1 MSIYKVL
8 WTLKYQFK
16 ILISDQYFL
25 CPNKS
30 NKTCKSK
37 KEIYSKVFSRGNF
50 FENNFYK
57 IQVIKIVFT
66 SICVRNWKQ
75 TFSREHFTL
84 FAWKRPFIYL
94 KKTRISNRNLHDT
107 VFTVHLHNVSNFLFS
122 CVYLNN
128 RQISNSHSAGSP
140 IVKIFMTR
148 QVSYTVRTV
157 LSVRFQGCVT
167 LNSFMGLILTY
178 EPKCDF

>member
-1 MSIYKVL
+1 MNIYKVL

-75 TFSREHFTL
+75 TFSVDF
-84 FAWKRPFIYL
+84 
-94 KKTRISNRNLHDT
+94 
-107 VFTVHLHNVSNFLFS
+107 FS
-122 CVYLNN
+122 SL
-128 RQISNSHSAGSP
+128 SA
-140 IVKIFMTR
+140 
-148 QVSYTVRTV
+148 
-157 LSVRFQGCVT
+157 
-167 LNSFMGLILTY
+167 
-178 EPKCDF
+178 PKCFYVSWEGDPIFIFCIFCIFYFYRLSINILFMLKINDFLL

>member
-1 MSIYKVL
+1 MNIFKVL

-16 ILISDQYFL
+16 IRISDRTSIFL
-25 CPNKS
+25 CQNKR
-30 NKTCKSK
+30 NKTFKSK
-37 KEIYSKVFSRGNF
+37 EEIYSKVFSRGNF

-84 FAWKRPFIYL
+84 LAWKRPFIYL

-107 VFTVHLHNVSNFLFS
+107 VFNLYLHNVSNFFS
-122 CVYLNN
+122 FLVFYLNN
-128 RQISNSHSAGSP
+128 CQISNC
-140 IVKIFMTR
+140 KI
-148 QVSYTVRTV
+148 
-157 LSVRFQGCVT
+157 G
-167 LNSFMGLILTY
+167 
-178 EPKCDF
+178 E